1 MIAGGLVW
9 ATNHSAGTL
18 YGLDPTSGAMRSQ
31 FPIPENGSNVNH
43 FASPSAGGGR
53 PLELNWPWLS
63 LARWSLRRGKPAGL
77 FRREVGREQ
86 CAGGVVGLRV

>member
-9 ATNHSAGTL
+9 VTSYKSGTL
-18 YGLDPTSGAMRSQ
+18 YGLDPTSGATRSQ

-53 PLELNWPWLS
+53 LFVASGDQLT
-63 LARWSLRRGKPAGL
+63 AYTVAKPPA
-77 FRREVGREQ
+77 
-86 CAGGVVGLRV
+86 